1 MKLSK
6 GKRLKP
12 VLHAGNQS
20 DLWSGALTGKQV
32 NVSFVWGK
40 KSEEG
45 DPEFALGVIV
55 SDAAPDVTEDCSILL
70 GTRSPL
76 ETTSQKAC

>member
-1 MKLSK
+1 M
-6 GKRLKP
+6 KP
-12 VLHAGNQS
+12 VLRAGNQS
-20 DLWSGALTGKQV
+20 DLWSGALASKQV

-45 DPEFALGVIV
+45 DPGFAPGVIA
-55 SDAAPDVTEDCSILL
+55 SDPAPDETEDCSILL